1 MKEKIKKKINQRR
14 SAIDAPKVKAK
25 TARAFDEAFEANILT
40 LGCGKEL
47 HKLMGENS
55 FIEGENIEKLVAL
68 IFKNLVHEF
77 EDDIEFLSRRVA
89 ADGSLPAQFI
99 DLTPEPGLRKNHLNE
114 TEFVLRWGCGWRGKA
129 TSKDRRADDDQREL
143 WMNIQINLHHPK
155 YKHIRKLLMK
165 TTKLGE
171 HDET

>member
-1 MKEKIKKKINQRR
+1 MKGKKKINQRR
-14 SAIDAPKVKAK
+14 GAVDAPKDNAK
-25 TARAFDEAFEANILT
+25 TARAFDEAYKENIIT

-47 HKLMGENS
+47 HRLMGGNA
-55 FIEGENIEKLVAL
+55 FIEGENIGKLVAL
-68 IFKNLVHEF
+68 IFKNLVQEF
-77 EDDIEFLSRRVA
+77 EGDIEFLSRRVE
-89 ADGSLPAQFI
+89 ADGSLPAQFL

-114 TEFVLRWGCGWRGKA
+114 TEFTLRWGCGWRGKA
-129 TSKDRRADDDQREL
+129 TAKERRTESDRREL

-165 TTKLGE
+165 ITKLGE

>member
-1 MKEKIKKKINQRR
+1 MKEKKKINQRR
-14 SAIDAPKVKAK
+14 SAVDAPKVKAK

-47 HKLMGENS
+47 HRLMGENN

-77 EDDIEFLSRRVA
+77 EEDIEFLSRRVA
-89 ADGSLPAQFI
+89 VDGSLQAQFI

-114 TEFVLRWGCGWRGKA
+114 TEFTLRWGCKWSGKA
-129 TSKDRRADDDQREL
+129 TDEKRRTEKDHREL
-143 WMNIQINLHHPK
+143 WMNIQINLNHPK

-165 TTKLGE
+165 ITKLGE
-171 HDET
+171 NDDKP

>member
-1 MKEKIKKKINQRR
+1 MKEKKKINQRR
-14 SAIDAPKVKAK
+14 SAVDAPKVKAK
-25 TARAFDEAFEANILT
+25 TARAFDEAFKANTLT

-47 HKLMGENS
+47 HRLMGENR
-55 FIEGENIEKLVAL
+55 FIEGENIEKLVAI

-77 EDDIEFLSRRVA
+77 KDEIEFLSRRVA

-129 TSKDRRADDDQREL
+129 TDEKRRTESDRREL

-155 YKHIRKLLMK
+155 YRHIRNLLMK
-165 TTKLGE
+165 STKLGE
-171 HDET
+171 HDD